1 MPEKTPLTTR
11 DAILADLGDSRA
23 AGLDLDAWLQIL
35 ARSGE
40 RMASGSRT
48 RLATSAG
55 RARVAGVPL
64 TTVIEA
70 WMAVAAVTLA
80 AEGRTPAGH
89 LRLVG
94 DGTRALCAGYAD
106 GQIESIRQE
115 ERQRTL
121 LLEALLSEQPP
132 EQVQELATR
141 LGVELTGRRSVLL
154 VGEVNETILDRLND
168 AGALAAPQRG
178 RIVAIIGGR
187 VPRGPETAGLGRPG
201 LGIPGIRSSYADA
214 IRALGM
220 ARRLGLRGVVPYGDV
235 LPEAL
240 IAQDQTTLRELVDA
254 TLTPLRSARNGGPQY
269 IETAS
274 VWLQEGLSVAAT
286 ARVLE
291 VHERTV
297 RYRLARIA
305 KLTSLDLQHA
315 DDRFRLEL
323 AVRGAR
329 LLGDVPAG

>member
-1 MPEKTPLTTR
+1 MAESTHQATR
-11 DAILADLGDSRA
+11 EAILARIDDPRA
-23 AGLDLDAWLQIL
+23 GGLDIDGWLQIL
-35 ARSGE
+35 SRSGE
-40 RMASGSRT
+40 RMASPSRT

-64 TTVIEA
+64 PTVIEV
-70 WMAVAAVTLA
+70 WMGVGMATSGAAK
-80 AEGRTPAGH
+80 RTPDGH
-89 LRLVG
+89 LRLLA

-106 GQIESIRQE
+106 GQVEAIRQE
-115 ERQRTL
+115 ERQRAL
-121 LLEALLSEQPP
+121 LIEALLSEQPP
-132 EQVQELATR
+132 EEVQELAAR

-154 VGEVNETILDRLND
+154 VSTVSEVVLDRLND

-201 LGIPGIRSSYADA
+201 LGIPGIRASYADA
-214 IRALGM
+214 KRALNM
-220 ARRLGLRGVVPYGDV
+220 ARRLGLQGIVPYGDV

-240 IAQDQTTLRELVDA
+240 IAQDQSTLRELVDA
-254 TLTPLRSARNGGPQY
+254 TLTPLRSTRNGGPQY

-286 ARVLE
+286 ARVLD

-329 LLGDVPAG
+329 LLGGDRD